1 MSDTILSP
9 GEAGL
14 NKQEKNHTFMRL
26 PLEQG
31 KQTNMKK
38 T

>member
-9 GEAGL
+9 GEAEV
-14 NKQEKNHTFMRL
+14 NKQEKNHTFMKL
-26 PLEQG
+26 PLERG